1 MECQSYLGQRSS
13 KRLSSWKNTQSEL
26 LEEEGKGLCTVKVQR
41 EGVVGIPVFFTEY
54 KHELW
59 CWTYLTFPLER
70 VYIHLK
76 FLDVSEM
83 GQNFDIVESEVA
95 VVRCKYIQK
104 KGGEGG
110 HCQLYIKSLRFSAML
125 PITENMS

>member
-13 KRLSSWKNTQSEL
+13 KWLSFWKNTQSEL

-41 EGVVGIPVFFTEY
+41 EGVVGIPVFFTGY
-54 KHELW
+54 KHEPW
-59 CWTYLTFPLER
+59 CWTYLTYPLER

-83 GQNFDIVESEVA
+83 GQNFDIVESEVVA
-95 VVRCKYIQK
+95 VVRCKYIPPPKK
-104 KGGEGG
+104 KGGEG
-110 HCQLYIKSLRFSAML
+110 HCQLYSKSLRFS
-125 PITENMS
+125 ITENMS